1 MHFWTTFNALFSGWW
16 ERALIRADENDRFLL
31 CCIGS
36 RIGALALRDVR
47 ETMRPLPVEPLAGA
61 PPFVLGLAT
70 IRGFPTP
77 VVDVGQLLGL
87 SELPFTPALSA
98 SLARFVSLELGERT
112 AALAVDAVLGV
123 RSVPSGVLVNIPPL
137 LQEACASVVSVVGA
151 LDARL
156 LLVLEAARLVPASA
170 WSAIEVPGAAA

>member
-1 MHFWTTFNALFSGWW
+1 M
-16 ERALIRADENDRFLL
+16 IRADEHDRFLL

-36 RIGALALRDVR
+36 RIGALALRDVK

-61 PPFVLGLAT
+61 PPFVRGLAT

-77 VVDVGQLLGL
+77 VVDVGRLLSP
-87 SELPFTPALSA
+87 SESSITPKLSA
-98 SLARFVSLELGERT
+98 SLARFVSLELGERK

-123 RSVPSGVLVNIPPL
+123 RSVPSGVLLNIPPL
-137 LQEACASVVSVVGA
+137 LQEACASMISVVGV

-156 LLVLEAARLVPASA
+156 LLVLETARLVPDST
-170 WSAIEVPGAAA
+170 WSAMEVPGAAA

>member
-1 MHFWTTFNALFSGWW
+1 
-16 ERALIRADENDRFLL
+16 
-31 CCIGS
+31 
-36 RIGALALRDVR
+36 
-47 ETMRPLPVEPLAGA
+47 MRPLPVEPLSGT

-77 VVDVGQLLGL
+77 VVDVGRLLGP
-87 SELPFTPALSA
+87 SESSFTPALSG
-98 SLARFVSLELGERT
+98 SLARFVSIELGERT

-137 LQEACASVVSVVGA
+137 LQDACASVVSVVGA

-156 LLVLEAARLVPASA
+156 LLVLEVARLVPDSA
-170 WSAIEVPGAAA
+170 WSAIGVPGAEA

>member
-1 MHFWTTFNALFSGWW
+1 
-16 ERALIRADENDRFLL
+16 LIRADENDRFLL

-47 ETMRPLPVEPLAGA
+47 ETMRPLPVEALAGA

-77 VVDVGQLLGL
+77 VVDVSRLLGPTESSFAPTL
-87 SELPFTPALSA
+87 AP

-123 RSVPSGVLVNIPPL
+123 RSVPSGVLSNIPPL
-137 LQEACASVVSVVGA
+137 LQEACASVVSVVGS

-156 LLVLEAARLVPASA
+156 LLVLETARLVPDST
-170 WSAIEVPGAAA
+170 WSAMEVPGAAA